1 MTIPKTQQITSE
13 NFDACLFDLD
23 GVITKTA
30 AVHAKAWKAM
40 FNEYLADRA
49 EKTQSEFVPF
59 TIEGDY
65 ASYVDGKPRY
75 DGVRSFL
82 ESRNI
87 DLPHGTPDDSSDV
100 ETVCGLGNRKNETVV
115 KTLETDGVEV
125 YPGSISLLHHVRS
138 VGIKT
143 ALVSSSANA
152 LAVLKAADI
161 EDLFDTRVDGVT
173 IAEKKLVGKPAPDT
187 YLYAASR
194 LGATPHRAVVF
205 EDAISGVQSG
215 RAGKFGLVVGV
226 DRTGDPDALLT
237 NGADIVSNDLSDL
250 IA

>member
-1 MTIPKTQQITSE
+1 MTTSNTQQITPD

-30 AVHAKAWKAM
+30 AVHAKAWKKM
-40 FNEYLADRA
+40 FDEYLADRA
-49 EKTQSEFVPF
+49 KKTGTEFVPF

-75 DGVRSFL
+75 DGVQSFL
-82 ESRNI
+82 ESRGI
-87 DLPHGTPDDSSDV
+87 DLAHGTPDDAGDV
-100 ETVCGLGNRKNETVV
+100 ETVCGLGNRKNEMVV

-152 LAVLKAADI
+152 AAVLAAADI

-173 IAEKKLVGKPAPDT
+173 IAQRKLAGKPAPDT
-187 YLYAASR
+187 YLYAAGLLDTEPS
-194 LGATPHRAVVF
+194 RAVVF
-205 EDAISGVQSG
+205 EDAISGVRSG
-215 RAGKFGLVVGV
+215 SAGKFGLVVGV

-237 NGADIVSNDLSDL
+237 NGADITSDDLSEL